1 MLFANCYRDYK
12 MKKLL
17 LLLSL
22 ISFTAQATDRGVPC
36 NSNSCKVK
44 IVTKNSGGT
53 DVTSG
58 TFDDTKFVGVGGI
71 LGTYIRSDAGIGSL
85 APAIGRRGYLIICSS
100 NYGAGGQVRS
110 LVTHLV
116 TDNEGTAISFFSNL
130 STLNGQTATFG
141 VSAGYITVSGLSAGN
156 NSCSVY
162 Y

>member
-1 MLFANCYRDYK
+1 

-22 ISFTAQATDRGVPC
+22 ISFNAFATDRGIPC
-36 NSNSCKVK
+36 NSNSCSVK
-44 IVTKNSGGT
+44 IVTKNSGGS

-58 TFDDTKFVGVGGI
+58 TFDATKFTGVGGI
-71 LGTYIRSDAGIGSL
+71 LGTYIKSTAGTGNL
-85 APAIGRRGYLIICSS
+85 APALGHQGYLIICSS
-100 NYGAGGQVRS
+100 NYGSGAQVRS

-116 TDNEGTAISFFSNL
+116 TDNDGTAVSFFANL

-141 VSAGYITVSGLSAGN
+141 VTAGYITVSGLNAGN
-156 NSCSVY
+156 NTCSVY